1 MTDLVQSCG
10 PLRLTKSCPTP
21 TGGIELPVVKYIL
34 AARVL
39 WPGLRSTNCVEFH
52 PVLGTEPADHVQI
65 EADAGR
71 PGASLRSEARRPRLG
86 LCGNAIN
93 GDPNRPAPT
102 FAPSVVVAE

>member
-39 WPGLRSTNCVEFH
+39 WPGLRSTNCVEF
-52 PVLGTEPADHVQI
+52 
-65 EADAGR
+65 R
-71 PGASLRSEARRPRLG
+71 PGTWHGTSRSHANRGGRRTPGCITSLGSSAT
-86 LCGNAIN
+86 
-93 GDPNRPAPT
+93 PAW
-102 FAPSVVVAE
+102 FELKRNKR